1 MARIT
6 SQKATEVYGNK
17 FELVLAASQRAREIK
32 NGSTPR
38 VESTNGPIITALK
51 EIEEGKYTRKDFLS
65 TLHRKGKN
73 T

>member
-32 NGSTPR
+32 NGSTPK
-38 VESTNGPIITALK
+38 VESSNGPIITALK

-65 TLHRKGKN
+65 TLNRKGKN

>member
-6 SQKATEVYGNK
+6 SQKATEAYGNK

-38 VESTNGPIITALK
+38 VESNNGPIITALK
-51 EIEEGKYTRKDFLS
+51 EIEEGKYTQKDFLS
-65 TLHRKGKN
+65 KLNRKGTPK
-73 T
+73 